1 MPTAA
6 LTDAISRGVLP
17 VGPDEV
23 SVVDNAIA
31 IDARHRM
38 PDWEVREFE
47 QVPIFFQDEKWLL
60 VQVRKATP
68 PFAVRYILHRWP
80 EEHISSV
87 KIFWTYDE
95 ETVAHRE
102 ANLRQRTFEEVVRAC
117 LMPVFPVL
125 GLFWSGT
132 QNRLTRF
139 GFIPRS
145 ITHAS
150 IYMMGVFV
158 YIQGIF
164 LVITLNAAVR
174 GGAGQIGGLFRV
186 MFGGVLHFG
195 SLTMPMGWFDFL
207 LTVAGAADCLV
218 RLSHYMREDQWS
230 GGFLEW
236 LRPKRRKEI

>member
-1 MPTAA
+1 MAA
-6 LTDAISRGVLP
+6 TTDAFSRGVLR

-60 VQVRKATP
+60 VHVRKPPP

-80 EEHISSV
+80 AEHISSV

-102 ANLRQRTFEEVVRAC
+102 AHLRQRTFEEVVHAFM
-117 LMPVFPVL
+117 LPIYPVL
-125 GLFWSGT
+125 GLLWSGT
-132 QNRLTRF
+132 QHRLARF

-145 ITHAS
+145 ISYAS
-150 IYMMGVFV
+150 IYMMFLFV
-158 YIQGIF
+158 YVQAIF
-164 LVITLNAAVR
+164 LLITLNAAVR
-174 GGAGQIGGLFRV
+174 GGVGQIGGLFRA
-186 MFGGVLHFG
+186 MFSRVLHLG
-195 SLTMPMGWFDFL
+195 PLSLPMGWLDL
-207 LTVAGAADCLV
+207 LLAVVVATDCLI
-218 RLSHYMREDQWS
+218 RLSHYMREDQWN

-236 LRPKRRKEI
+236 LRPKRRWEI